1 MADYGKMMVC
11 PACGMRDLDLQSY
24 ASLLVLRPHVGLFT
38 LECPSC
44 QAKVTS
50 IQAIPTELDAT
61 VSEAAK
67 KLNAGMGCPRSH

>member
-50 IQAIPTELDAT
+50 IRTIPAELDAT
-61 VSEAAK
+61 VSEVAK
-67 KLNAGMGCPRSH
+67 KLNAGMGCSRSQ